1 MFWVNHLKL
10 KKKKIDFLSARS
22 NGGSDHYETK
32 AFLELEGIKLIAL
45 LIQVITFKWNVLA
58 FRISSF
64 WELLSIHTVY

>member
-1 MFWVNHLKL
+1 MFWVNHLKF

-32 AFLELEGIKLIAL
+32 TLLELEEIKLIAL

-58 FRISSF
+58 FRISSL